1 MAIEDLGGLPARGRL
16 VIDSAP
22 IIYVLEDHPAFA
34 SRFIPVFE
42 RAEAGDY
49 ELIVTTMTLA
59 EVLTGPLRQGDE
71 SVADDYRN
79 TLTSPPV
86 WRVVDLTPDIAHRA
100 ARIRGRTGLRLP
112 DAVQVATAIETAS
125 MGLVT
130 HDRDFSA
137 LDRSPEQISVF
148 S

>member
-22 IIYVLEDHPAFA
+22 IIYVLENHPAFA

-71 SVADDYRN
+71 SVADGLPQHAH
-79 TLTSPPV
+79 LTS
-86 WRVVDLTPDIAHRA
+86 RVARSRPDRRYRASRRPHTGTHRA
-100 ARIRGRTGLRLP
+100 AAP
-112 DAVQVATAIETAS
+112 
-125 MGLVT
+125 
-130 HDRDFSA
+130 
-137 LDRSPEQISVF
+137 
-148 S
+148 